1 MPRVRRVLVADD
13 EPHIGRVLQ
22 VRLEANH
29 FVVKVA
35 RDGEE
40 ALAILRSDQPLD
52 LVLLDLMMPGRSGLD
67 VLAEL
72 RRLPA
77 RKGLPVIVLTAKGE
91 ERDRA
96 RALALGAT
104 DFITKPFSPKKLAAR
119 IDELVP

>member
-29 FVVKVA
+29 FVVTVA

-119 IDELVP
+119 IYELVP

>member
-1 MPRVRRVLVADD
+1 VPRVRRVLVADD

>member
-1 MPRVRRVLVADD
+1 VPRVRRVLVADD

-119 IDELVP
+119 IYELVP